1 VGEDAFLAAE
11 TSWPVGL
18 AVTAG
23 WAVGAWVVAAVLLV
37 RRDV

>member
-1 VGEDAFLAAE
+1 VGEDAFLAVG

-18 AVTAG
+18 AVVGG
-23 WAVGAWVVAAVLLV
+23 WAVLAWAAGAVLLE